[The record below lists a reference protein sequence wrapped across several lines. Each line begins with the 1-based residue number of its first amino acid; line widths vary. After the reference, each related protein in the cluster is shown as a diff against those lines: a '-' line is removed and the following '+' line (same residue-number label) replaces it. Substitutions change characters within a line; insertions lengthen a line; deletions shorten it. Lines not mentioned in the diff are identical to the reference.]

1 MYRGTFGRGGPGEP
15 FPRASPGVP
24 SMAMALRLGAGPAK
38 AAPTRR
44 SVRRIFPAAHV
55 AGKNDSDSFRLAPET
70 RKGCPL
76 PGPFPGG
83 RGTGVP
89 GQLPAS
95 VGSTCNPPGREAAS
109 AAGGPLQRQDG
120 SPRSAACFYRKCLLS
135 AWPRSDFG
143 GEGAASAA
151 GRGAP
156 VGCLL
161 LLEIP
166 AVRLAAKRLRRRE
179 GRCSGRTGAPGQL
192 PASIGSTCCPPGR
205 EATSAAGAF
214 GAVSLRLPCVKGAG
228 AHRATEGLF
237 AETSPE
243 ALSPG
248 NIPA

>member
-1 MYRGTFGRGGPGEP
+1 MSPGKMIRILSGLRRKPGRGYP
-15 FPRASPGVP
+15 FLDLSPGD
-24 SMAMALRLGAGPAK
+24 GG
-38 AAPTRR
+38 RR
-44 SVRRIFPAAHV
+44 SPV
-55 AGKNDSDSFRLAPET
+55 N
-70 RKGCPL
+70 
-76 PGPFPGG
+76 
-83 RGTGVP
+83 
-89 GQLPAS
+89 
-95 VGSTCNPPGREAAS
+95 
-109 AAGGPLQRQDG
+109 
-120 SPRSAACFYRKCLLS
+120 CLLLSECLRS
-135 AWPRSDFG
+135 AWPRSGFG

-156 VGCLL
+156 VGGLL

-237 AETSPE
+237 AETFPERIIPGQHPCLTVGSRRGRCRRRGLKTLLLNASPCR
-243 ALSPG
+243 LSG
-248 NIPA
+248 GVCPAAGGWPLIFSLPTAEGPANSAGPSAVLRPCRVSLRRAERIKEILISP